1 MRNLWLG
8 ALVGITAAFTA
19 LPLSAQQVP
28 EPRGY
33 VAGGLGVSTY
43 QEFCDNVPP
52 GYDCDD
58 DGFAWRLAAGYMVLP
73 WFGIEGAYIN
83 FGEGRIPAFLVSP
96 PAGTVS
102 LPSSAEARTQAY
114 ALLAI
119 LRAPLGPVGLF
130 GKVGYGAVTAKLAGS
145 AAVVNTTTG
154 AVTYFNAGTR
164 ETKGQWVYGVGAT
177 FNITPQWHVRF
188 DWDRTEAQ
196 DNFNP
201 KYDVDAYTLGFG
213 YRF

>member
-1 MRNLWLG
+1 MRNLLLG
-8 ALVGITAAFTA
+8 ALLGITSGLTAFSA
-19 LPLSAQQVP
+19 SAQQIV
-28 EPRGY
+28 EPKGY
-33 VAGGLGVSTY
+33 VGAGIGVSTY

-52 GYDCDD
+52 GFECDK
-58 DGFAWRLAAGYMVLP
+58 DGLAWRLQAGYMFMP
-73 WFGIEGAYIN
+73 WLGLEGAYVN
-83 FGEGRIPAFLVSP
+83 FGEGKIPAFLVSP
-96 PAGTVS
+96 PPGTTS
-102 LPSSAEARTQAY
+102 LPSTAEARTQAY
-114 ALLAI
+114 GLLAI

-130 GKVGYGAVTAKLAGS
+130 GKVGYAAVTAKLAGS
-145 AAVVNTTTG
+145 AAVINNTTG

-164 ETKGQWVYGVGAT
+164 ETKGQWMYGVGAT
-177 FNITPQWHVRF
+177 VDFTRQWHVRF